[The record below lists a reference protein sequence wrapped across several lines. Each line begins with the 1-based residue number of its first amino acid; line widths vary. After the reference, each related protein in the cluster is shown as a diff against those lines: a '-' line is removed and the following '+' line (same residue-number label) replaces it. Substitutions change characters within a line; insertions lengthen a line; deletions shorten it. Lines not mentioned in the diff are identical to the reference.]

1 MPEKCVNGRC
11 TKEGVACQVCGGELP
26 EGRGLNKKRY
36 CSSECRNLRNW
47 RRIRDNNKKAAT
59 APCAV
64 CGSTIAQEPS
74 STGRTKRLCS
84 ASCKAEWKRR
94 LNGREKKPEFV
105 ECLVCGTPIKQIE
118 NARGNPAS
126 LCSDQCRRQRA
137 RDRERSQVR
146 INECKRC
153 GLLFESRLKKQ
164 FCSRSCQYEGRGEIH
179 GDTKPCERCGKPVKI
194 SCRNYRFC
202 SRACAKD
209 QKAYTC
215 LNCGVGFTKKR
226 YKSGSVSCQEKYC
239 SRDCAFEA
247 RRLKKPCAVRPR
259 EIGGKLASWFLS
271 WGDDYFPYV
280 YKCCECGASLQQKK
294 DSAKHE
300 KCWSCRARKDRF
312 CIDCGSPE
320 LASLSV
326 KRCEPCREA
335 AKAALKKRQRRQR
348 KRRHGNSHTIRKR
361 CRHHNAPYTPVSR
374 KKIFDRDNWT
384 CQLCGMRLLARYTR
398 LPDGGVHGLSPTV
411 DHIIPLARGPDG
423 PGHVESNCQAAC
435 WGCNTEKGAADPDSF
450 AAGKATDLDSKA
462 WQKAQHQRRSTS
474 SRCEDQRKPTTARS
488 LAPL

>member
-1 MPEKCVNGRC
+1 MPEMCVNGRC
-11 TKEGVACQVCGGELP
+11 TKEG
-26 EGRGLNKKRY
+26 
-36 CSSECRNLRNW
+36 
-47 RRIRDNNKKAAT
+47 KA
-59 APCAV
+59 
-64 CGSTIAQEPS
+64 
-74 STGRTKRLCS
+74 
-84 ASCKAEWKRR
+84 
-94 LNGREKKPEFV
+94 
-105 ECLVCGTPIKQIE
+105 CLVCGGAVP
-118 NARGNPAS
+118 PS
-126 LCSDQCRRQRA
+126 LGCKPRIYCSAICCRRAVKGIHWRDKIAVGCHCCGDVIEYAGRGPRPKPGGKCKQCKKAHESARPKKSKQRT
-137 RDRERSQVR
+137 
-146 INECKRC
+146 CGRC
-153 GLLFESRLKKQ
+153 GESFGSPWRKQ

-179 GDTKPCERCGKPVKI
+179 GDTKPCERCGRPVKI

-271 WGDDYFPYV
+271 WGDDYFPHV

-320 LASLSV
+320 LASPSV

-335 AKAALKKRQRRQR
+335 AKAALKKRQRQQR

-374 KKIFDRDNWT
+374 KKIFDRDNLT

>member
-1 MPEKCVNGRC
+1 MCVNGRC
-11 TKEGVACQVCGGELP
+11 TKEGGACLICGRKCPPSRGVKPRSYCSARCSKAAQGRPPKPQSVPCGGC
-26 EGRGLNKKRY
+26 GKTVVQKSRGPTVQF
-36 CSSECRNLRNW
+36 CSSACRGSRVGGA
-47 RRIRDNNKKAAT
+47 RICRG
-59 APCAV
+59 
-64 CGSTIAQEPS
+64 CG
-74 STGRTKRLCS
+74 
-84 ASCKAEWKRR
+84 
-94 LNGREKKPEFV
+94 NEFRFI
-105 ECLVCGTPIKQIE
+105 GP
-118 NARGNPAS
+118 
-126 LCSDQCRRQRA
+126 
-137 RDRERSQVR
+137 
-146 INECKRC
+146 
-153 GLLFESRLKKQ
+153 KQ
-164 FCSRSCQYEGRGEIH
+164 FCSDECRWPSRHPVKCKACGREFVRKRSKQVCCSWHCCGTLAGKRSEGR
-179 GDTKPCERCGKPVKI
+179 TKKYI
-194 SCRNYRFC
+194 
-202 SRACAKD
+202 
-209 QKAYTC
+209 C
-215 LNCGVGFTKKR
+215 LNCGVEFQKKK
-226 YKSGSVSCQEKYC
+226 YKDGSRSCQKKYC